1 MQNTTI
7 YRRRIEQFVQRVQE
21 LRYRERAPLEARY
34 TYDRR
39 KPIPMDGLAGRKWKA
54 ISPGTRWGE
63 LWGSAWFRL
72 TGAVPE
78 SFAGEEVVALVD
90 LGSEGCVFVDGTPWQ
105 GLTDVPRTGRR
116 HGTGKRRVMIAK
128 KARGGDPVDL
138 LIEAGANALFG
149 YHGHHE
155 FVFAQAEL
163 AVFDREMW
171 QLGIDLEF
179 LFDLATSLPA
189 ESVRAR
195 RLLDGLNRAANAW
208 ANGAGAAEVRAI
220 CAALLKAKA
229 VPSATTAWS
238 VGHAH
243 LDLGWLW
250 PVRETRRKA
259 GRTFATALR
268 LLEEY
273 PDYVFG
279 SSQPQALAWV
289 KEDYPKLYEQI
300 RAAVAEGRW
309 ECQGAMWVEPD
320 MNVPGGEAL
329 ARQLLYGIRFFEEEF
344 GKRVTNLWLPD
355 VFGYSAALPQ
365 LLRLSGVDSF
375 MTQKISWNESTTFP
389 HHTFE
394 WEGIDGTR
402 VRTHFLPTNTY
413 NAENT
418 AQELI
423 AAEHRFA
430 QADVSDDWLNLY
442 GIGDGGGGP
451 SRKHVEF
458 ARRAAN
464 TEGIPRVKM
473 APAERFFARIANVPA
488 DRLPLWRGELYLELH
503 RGTYTTQAAI
513 KRLNRRLE
521 LTLRDAEYLATAAGV
536 DQREPIERIWKNTL
550 LNQFHDILPG
560 SSIGEVYATARE
572 ESERNLEELGRLIDA
587 SLAKLH
593 GRAPRN
599 ARAFVVHNTLSWER
613 GALVPVPWT
622 ESSTPVVRDADGGP
636 LVVQRVADGLLVPV
650 SVPPMGWTS
659 ISMAGHDEAPGGAT
673 VDATASETPDLPRE
687 DSTPEAGRWSR
698 ARLTPVAGSETRLE
712 NAFVRVDLAGDGTI
726 DSIYDKEHRREAL
739 ADGANRLLLWED
751 LPYSWDAWDISHYYR
766 ETEPEQAVLTDRR
779 LLESGPLR
787 AVVEQVLTVGSSTVR
802 QRIVLEAESRLVRVE
817 NRVDWRESRMQ
828 LRVQAV
834 PAVLAAEASYEI
846 QYGTVRRPAHANTLA
861 DAAKFEVAGQRFA
874 DLSQP
879 DYGVGLV
886 NDSKYG
892 HYLRDGIMELTLLR
906 SPRDPDPEA
915 DLGEHEFTFGYYP
928 HAGTWEGSDLLERA
942 HELNSPVLVRPA
954 SRAGAPVSEFD
965 VAGGV
970 VKLEAVKPAEDGGG
984 VVLRL
989 YETRGTDHDVVLRFR
1004 RPVASVEEVNLVEE
1018 APRKL
1023 RGVRKAGADG
1033 YRSEVRLGFSP
1044 YRIRTL
1050 RVTYSS

>member
-1 MQNTTI
+1 MQNARI
-7 YRRRIEQFVQRVQE
+7 YLRRIEQFVERVQE
-21 LRYRERAPLEARY
+21 LRYRDRCPLEATY

-39 KPIPMDGLAGRKWKA
+39 EPIPIGELDRRKWKP
-54 ISPGTRWGE
+54 ITPGTRWGE

-72 TGAVPE
+72 TGAIPE

-116 HGTGKRRVMIAK
+116 HGTGKRRVGLSQ
-128 KARGGDPVDL
+128 KASGGESVDL

-163 AVFDREMW
+163 AVFDRDTW

-179 LFDLATSLPA
+179 LLELATELPQ

-195 RLLDGLNRAANAW
+195 RLLEGLNRAANVW
-208 ANGAGAAEVRAI
+208 ADGEGADEVRSI
-220 CAALLKAKA
+220 CASLLKQKA
-229 VPSATTAWS
+229 VPSATTVWS

-268 LLEEY
+268 LLDEY

-279 SSQPQALAWV
+279 ASQPQALAWV
-289 KEDYPKLYEQI
+289 KEDYPKLYELI
-300 RAAVAEGRW
+300 RKAVADGRW

-329 ARQLLYGIRFFEEEF
+329 ARQLLYGIRFFENEF

-365 LLRLSGVDSF
+365 LLRLAGVDSF

-423 AAEHRFA
+423 AGEQRFA

-464 TEGIPRVKM
+464 TEGMPRVKM
-473 APAERFFARIANVPA
+473 APAERFFARIAKIPA
-488 DRLPLWRGELYLELH
+488 ERLPLWRGELYLELH
-503 RGTYTTQAAI
+503 RGTYTTQSAL

-521 LTLRDAEYLATAAGV
+521 LTLRDAEYLATVSGV
-536 DQREPIERIWKNTL
+536 DQREAIERIWKNTL

-560 SSIGEVYATARE
+560 SSITRVYDTARE
-572 ESERNLEELGRLIDA
+572 ESERNLAELERLIEA
-587 SLAKLH
+587 SLTKLH
-593 GRAPRN
+593 GRPPRSP
-599 ARAFVVHNTLSWER
+599 RAFAVHNTLSWER
-613 GALVPVPWT
+613 RAIVRVPWSDRRVPVLADASG
-622 ESSTPVVRDADGGP
+622 ESLVAQPVEGGVLVR
-636 LVVQRVADGLLVPV
+636 VT
-650 SVPPMGWTS
+650 VPPMGWTS
-659 ISMAGHDEAPGGAT
+659 
-673 VDATASETPDLPRE
+673 VDATGSGSGVGADRDDARTR
-687 DSTPEAGRWSR
+687 R
-698 ARLTPVAGSETRLE
+698 ADGSGDVPSAARITPVTASETRLE
-712 NAFVRVDLAGDGTI
+712 NALVRVDLAGDGTI
-726 DSIYDKEHRREAL
+726 GSIYDKEHRREAL

-766 ETEPEQAVLTDRR
+766 ETRPEQAVLTERR
-779 LLESGPLR
+779 LVESGPLR
-787 AVVEQVLTVGSSTVR
+787 AVVEQVLVVGESTIR
-802 QRIVLEAESRLVRVE
+802 QRIVLEADARLVLVE
-817 NRVDWRESRMQ
+817 NDVDWRESHRQ
-828 LRVQAV
+828 LRAQAV
-834 PAVLAAEASYEI
+834 PAIHAEEATYEI
-846 QYGTVRRPAHANTLA
+846 QYGTVRRPAHANTLQ

-892 HYLRDGIMELTLLR
+892 HYIRDGVMELTLLR
-906 SPRDPDPEA
+906 SPKDPDPQA
-915 DLGEHEFTFGYYP
+915 DMGFHRFTYGYYP
-928 HAGTWEGSDLLERA
+928 HAGGWETSDLLERA
-942 HELNSPVLVRPA
+942 HELNSPPLVRA
-954 SRAGAPVSEFD
+954 TSAVGDAASEFD
-965 VAGGV
+965 VVGGA
-970 VKLEAVKPAEDGGG
+970 VKIEAVKPAEDGEG

-989 YETRGTDHDVVLRFR
+989 YETRGTDREVVLRFR
-1004 RPVASVEEVNLVEE
+1004 GSVSRVDEVNLIEE
-1018 APRKL
+1018 APKRL
-1023 RGVRKAGADG
+1023 RGAREARADG
-1033 YRSEVRLGFSP
+1033 YASEIRLRFSP

-1050 RVTYSS
+1050 RVVYES

>member
-1 MQNTTI
+1 MQNAPI
-7 YRRRIEQFVQRVQE
+7 YRRRIEQFVERVQE
-21 LRYRERAPLEARY
+21 LRYRERSPLEATY

-39 KPIPMDGLAGRKWKA
+39 KPIPMDALERRKWKR
-54 ISPGTRWGE
+54 ISPGSRWGD

-72 TGAVPE
+72 TGTVPE
-78 SFAGEEVVALVD
+78 SFAGQEVVALID

-116 HGTGKRRVMIAK
+116 HGTGKRRVALAR
-128 KARGGDPVDL
+128 KAHGGEPVDM

-171 QLGIDLEF
+171 RLGIDLEF
-179 LFDLATSLPA
+179 LFELAASLPE

-195 RLLDGLNRAANAW
+195 RLLEGLNRAANVW
-208 ANGAGAAEVRAI
+208 ADGAGADEVRSI
-220 CAALLKAKA
+220 CASLLAQKA
-229 VPSATTAWS
+229 VPSATTVWS

-279 SSQPQALAWV
+279 ASQPQALAWV

-300 RAAVAEGRW
+300 RAAIAEGRW

-329 ARQLLYGIRFFEEEF
+329 ARQLLYGIRFFEHEF

-365 LLRLSGVDSF
+365 LLKLAGVDSF

-418 AQELI
+418 ARELI
-423 AAEHRFA
+423 AGEHRFA

-464 TEGIPRVKM
+464 TEGMPRVKM
-473 APAERFFARIANVPA
+473 APAERFFSRIAKIPA
-488 DRLPLWRGELYLELH
+488 ERLPLWRGELYLELH
-503 RGTYTTQAAI
+503 RGTYTTQAQM

-521 LTLRDAEYLATAAGV
+521 LALRDAEYLATVAGL
-536 DQREPIERIWKNTL
+536 DQREPVERIWKNTL

-572 ESERNLEELGRLIDA
+572 ESERNLSELEGLIDA
-587 SLAKLH
+587 SLAELH
-593 GRAPRN
+593 GPRPREP
-599 ARAFVVHNTLSWER
+599 RAFVVHNTLSWRR
-613 GALVPVPWT
+613 GDLVRIPWKGG
-622 ESSTPVVRDADGGP
+622 SPPVVRDAEGRQLVAQPVDGG
-636 LVVQRVADGLLVPV
+636 VLVPAT
-650 SVPPMGWTS
+650 VPSMGWTAVEVAP
-659 ISMAGHDEAPGGAT
+659 AGDGEKQAPAAGPSSAP
-673 VDATASETPDLPRE
+673 ASED
-687 DSTPEAGRWSR
+687 GRWSR
-698 ARLTPVAGSETRLE
+698 ERIVPVEASESRLE
-712 NAFVRVDLAGDGTI
+712 NAVVRVDLAADGTI
-726 DSIYDKEHRREAL
+726 GSIYDKEHAREAL
-739 ADGANRLLLWED
+739 AGGANRMLLWED

-766 ETEPEQAVLTDRR
+766 ETEPQQAVLTERR
-779 LLESGPLR
+779 LVERGPLR
-787 AVVEQVLTVGSSTVR
+787 AVVEQVLGVGGSTIR

-817 NRVDWRESRMQ
+817 NHVEWKESHRQ

-834 PAVLAAEASYEI
+834 AAVHADEATYEI
-846 QYGTVRRPAHANTLA
+846 QYGAVRRPAHANTLE

-892 HYLRDGIMELTLLR
+892 HYIRDGVMELTLLR
-906 SPRDPDPEA
+906 SPKDPDPNA
-915 DLGEHEFTFGYYP
+915 DMGEHEFTFGYYP
-928 HAGTWEGSDLLERA
+928 HSGSWDESDLLERA
-942 HELNSPVLVRPA
+942 HELNAPVIVRPVSKPGGPA
-954 SRAGAPVSEFD
+954 SELE
-965 VAGGV
+965 VAGGI
-970 VKLEAVKPAEDGGG
+970 VKIEAVKPAEDGEGI
-984 VVLRL
+984 VLRL
-989 YETRGTDHDVVLRFR
+989 YETRGTDHEVVVRFR
-1004 RPVASVEEVNLVEE
+1004 RPVAAVEEVSLVEE
-1018 APRKL
+1018 RPKRL
-1023 RGVRKAGADG
+1023 RGVRAARAEGFS
-1033 YRSEVRLGFSP
+1033 SELRLGFSP

-1050 RVTYSS
+1050 RVTYGS